1 MAINT
6 SKVVT
11 GGIVTGVIITAIDM
25 ASYSFLLGDR
35 MTADANAFKPGLGDM
50 MATMST
56 GQMAGMVIMN
66 LIVGML
72 LIWTYAGFR
81 PRFGPGP
88 KTAAYAALIFFA
100 FGLILTSQYMA
111 MGLMSKGLWM
121 TFGAVWLVNLL
132 VATMAGAKIY
142 SEEGSTA

>member
-6 SKVVT
+6 SKVVA
-11 GGIVTGVIITAIDM
+11 GGIVTGIIITVIDM
-25 ASYSFLLGDR
+25 VSAFFVLGER
-35 MTADANAFKPGLGDM
+35 MAADANAFKPGLGDM
-50 MATMST
+50 MMTMST
-56 GQMAGMVIMN
+56 GQMIGMVVMN

-100 FGLILTSQYMA
+100 FGLIMTSNYMA
-111 MGLMSKGLWM
+111 MGMMSKGLWI
-121 TFGAVWLVNLL
+121 TYGAVWLVNLL

>member
-11 GGIVTGVIITAIDM
+11 GGIVTGIIITAIDM
-25 ASYSFLLGDR
+25 MSSFFILGER
-35 MTADANAFKPGLGDM
+35 MMADANAFKPGLGDM

-56 GQMAGMVIMN
+56 GQMIGMVIMN

-100 FGLILTSQYMA
+100 FGLIMTSNYMA
-111 MGLMSKGLWM
+111 MGMMSKGLWI
-121 TFGAVWLVNLL
+121 TYGAIWLVNLL

-142 SEEGSTA
+142 SEEGSPA

>member
-6 SKVVT
+6 SKVVA
-11 GGIVTGVIITAIDM
+11 GGIVAGIIMTVVDM
-25 ASYSFLLGDR
+25 ASYMFIVGDQ
-35 MTADANAFKPGLGDM
+35 MTADLNAFKPGLGDM
-50 MATMST
+50 MASQGT
-56 GQMAGMVIMN
+56 GQMVGMVIMN

-88 KTAAYAALIFFA
+88 RTAVYAALTFFA
-100 FGLILTSQYMA
+100 FGLIMTSNYLMMGMMGRTLWLTY
-111 MGLMSKGLWM
+111 G
-121 TFGAVWLVNLL
+121 VIWLVCLI

-142 SEEGSTA
+142 SEEGSTG

>member
-11 GGIVTGVIITAIDM
+11 GGIVTGIIITAIDM
-25 ASYSFLLGDR
+25 VSSFFILGER
-35 MTADANAFKPGLGDM
+35 MMADANAFKPGLGDM

-56 GQMAGMVIMN
+56 GQMIGMVIMN

-100 FGLILTSQYMA
+100 FGLIMTSNYMA
-111 MGLMSKGLWM
+111 MGMMSKGLWI
-121 TFGAVWLVNLL
+121 TYGAIWLVNLL

-142 SEEGSTA
+142 SEEGSPA

>member
-6 SKVVT
+6 SKVVA
-11 GGIVTGVIITAIDM
+11 GGIVAGIIMTVVDM
-25 ASYSFLLGDR
+25 ASYMFIVGDQ
-35 MTADANAFKPGLGDM
+35 MTADLNAFKPGLGDM
-50 MATMST
+50 MASQGT
-56 GQMAGMVIMN
+56 GQMVGMVIMN

-88 KTAAYAALIFFA
+88 KTAVYAALTFFA
-100 FGLILTSQYMA
+100 FGLIMTSNYLMMGMMGRTLWLTY
-111 MGLMSKGLWM
+111 G
-121 TFGAVWLVNLL
+121 VIWLVCLI

-142 SEEGSTA
+142 SEEGSTG